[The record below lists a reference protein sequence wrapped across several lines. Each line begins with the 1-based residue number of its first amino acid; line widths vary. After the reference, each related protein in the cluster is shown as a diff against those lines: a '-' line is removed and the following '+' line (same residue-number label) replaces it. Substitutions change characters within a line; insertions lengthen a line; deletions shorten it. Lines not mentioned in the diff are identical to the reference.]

1 MARCARG
8 RTWGIVRAVAIPCE
22 SSITHVNVHA
32 RGALVTRRLAL
43 PDALPDGEVELVVE
57 GVTAIAEGA
66 SVRASLPDGSKRAV
80 VAVRA
85 TLVVPASG
93 AVTGASVDRV
103 RDLEGRL
110 HRLRDEQNH
119 LREMRAHLSSLTLD
133 PGVRARALHTS
144 PRDVAPRTS
153 DALATAE
160 MLSTLVADL
169 DARES
174 ALVTALREVE
184 DALEAARIDDAQAR
198 SAARTGDGHPT
209 LRVVVH
215 LTGEGAVAWVDLAYA
230 VPAARWWPVYTLRIR
245 ENGRKATWI
254 AEALVAQRSGEDWTR
269 VKLSLSTA
277 DLLYDARLPELASL
291 RFGKAQPPA
300 KKAYR
305 APPAGLD
312 RMFEGYDR
320 AFASIAPPSSV
331 STLVTDTFGAAR
343 GGEGG
348 AYHGASAHLADELLA
363 EEQGFEDLE
372 SDEPAPEKMK
382 KTEDA
387 RLSRQDTFQVARRA
401 EMPAAKA
408 RMAVPVASYSGPMVQ
423 PQASRAKGGSVLGA
437 LAGGIVDGIASLAPG
452 GGGGHGAPPEA
463 PEELPLEPADAW
475 LDFDSL
481 SLKPASDRT
490 RRGRLVREP
499 DARTATAKRDASHA
513 IESVASP
520 PGGRDPAV
528 TRGLFDHRYDV
539 SGEAEVPSDAQT
551 HRVSIGE
558 AESAP
563 TMRWRTTPRE
573 AAEVYRE
580 AELRNPFDAPLLAGP
595 VDVYVDGSL
604 LTVASV
610 ERIDRGGTMHV
621 GMGVEQ
627 RLRVARNVRMR
638 EETAGILGGDTVAH
652 HDVSIE
658 VVSALSQSALVEV
671 IDRLPVTD
679 DKSVEVALGRVSPEH
694 ERYTQSDRG
703 APVRGGMLWR
713 VIVPAGAKSTVEY
726 AYRVTLPSKNECVGG
741 NRRD

>member
-1 MARCARG
+1 
-8 RTWGIVRAVAIPCE
+8 
-22 SSITHVNVHA
+22 
-32 RGALVTRRLAL
+32 
-43 PDALPDGEVELVVE
+43 
-57 GVTAIAEGA
+57 
-66 SVRASLPDGSKRAV
+66 
-80 VAVRA
+80 
-85 TLVVPASG
+85 
-93 AVTGASVDRV
+93 
-103 RDLEGRL
+103 
-110 HRLRDEQNH
+110 
-119 LREMRAHLSSLTLD
+119 
-133 PGVRARALHTS
+133 
-144 PRDVAPRTS
+144 
-153 DALATAE
+153 

-184 DALEAARIDDAQAR
+184 ESLEAARIDDAQAR
-198 SAARTGDGHPT
+198 SAERTGAGHPT

-320 AFASIAPPSSV
+320 AFAAMGPPSSV
-331 STLVTDTFGAAR
+331 ATLVSGDYGGAR

-348 AYHGASAHLADELLA
+348 AYQGASHELADELLA
-363 EEQGFEDLE
+363 EEQSYADEE
-372 SDEPAPEKMK
+372 ADEPAPEKMK
-382 KTEDA
+382 KMEDT
-387 RLSRQDTFQVARRA
+387 RSSRRETRPLGRHA

-408 RMAVPVASYSGPMVQ
+408 RMMVPTASYGAPLVQ
-423 PQASRAKGGSVLGA
+423 QASRAKGGSMLGA
-437 LAGGIVDGIASLAPG
+437 LAGGIVDGLSSLAPG
-452 GGGGHGAPPEA
+452 GGGSHGAPPEA

-490 RRGRLVREP
+490 RRGRLVRAP
-499 DARTATAKRDASHA
+499 DARTATAKGEASRA
-513 IESVASP
+513 IEQVASP

-713 VIVPAGAKSTVEY
+713 VIVAAGAKSTVEY

>member
-1 MARCARG
+1 MRG
-8 RTWGIVRAVAIPCE
+8 RDDLGIVRAVIIPCE
-22 SSITHVNVHA
+22 SSITRVNVHA

-43 PDALPDGEVELVVE
+43 PHPLPDGEVELTVE
-57 GVTAIAEGA
+57 GVTAIADAA
-66 SVRASLPDGSKRAV
+66 SARAALPDGCARAV

-85 TLVVPASG
+85 ALKVPASG
-93 AVTGASVDRV
+93 SVTGASADRV
-103 RDLEGRL
+103 RDLEGRF

-119 LREMRAHLSSLTLD
+119 LGEMRAHLSSLTLD
-133 PGVRARALHTS
+133 PGVRARSLATS
-144 PRDVAPRTS
+144 PRDVSPRTD

-160 MLSTLVADL
+160 MLSSLVADL

-174 ALVTALREVE
+174 ELVVALREVE
-184 DALEAARIDDAQAR
+184 EALEAARIDHAQAR
-198 SAARTGDGHPT
+198 SAERVGDGHPS
-209 LRVVVH
+209 LRVTVH
-215 LTGEGAVAWVDLAYA
+215 LAGDGEVSWVELTYA
-230 VPAARWWPVYTLRIR
+230 VPAARWWPVYTLRLR
-245 ENGRKATWI
+245 DSGRKATWL

-291 RFGKAQPPA
+291 RLGKAQPA
-300 KKAYR
+300 ARRAYR
-305 APPAGLD
+305 APPQGLD

-320 AFASIAPPSSV
+320 AFAQLAPPPSSV
-331 STLVTDTFGAAR
+331 TTLVTEEVNIAR
-343 GGEGG
+343 DEGG
-348 AYHGASAHLADELLA
+348 YPEQQGAMLDELLA
-363 EEQGFEDLE
+363 EVEA
-372 SDEPAPEKMK
+372 DEAPAEKMK
-382 KTEDA
+382 KAEMPS
-387 RLSRQDTFQVARRA
+387 RLQSADTFQRARQS
-401 EMPAAKA
+401 MPASRGAPLLK
-408 RMAVPVASYSGPMVQ
+408 
-423 PQASRAKGGSVLGA
+423 PQAMMPMPQTAAPRKGGGVLGS
-437 LAGGIVDGIASLAPG
+437 LAGGIVDGIAALAPG
-452 GGGGHGAPPEA
+452 GGGGGYGAPPEA

-481 SLKPASDRT
+481 SLKPASERA

-499 DARTATAKRDASHA
+499 DARTAQSRAEASRT
-513 IESVASP
+513 IEGVAAP

-539 SGEAEVPSDAQT
+539 EGEAEVPSDAQT

-563 TMRWRTTPRE
+563 TVRWRTTPRE

-604 LTVASV
+604 LTVAAV

-658 VVSALSQSALVEV
+658 LTSALAQSAMVEV
-671 IDRLPVTD
+671 VDRMPVTD
-679 DKSVEVALGRVSPEH
+679 DKSVEVTLTRASPEH
-694 ERYTQSDRG
+694 ERYTQADRG
-703 APVRGGMLWR
+703 APVRGAMLWR
-713 VIVPAGAKSTVEY
+713 AIVPAGAKTTIEY

>member
-1 MARCARG
+1 MRG
-8 RTWGIVRAVAIPCE
+8 RCVLGIVRAVVTLCE
-22 SSITHVNVHA
+22 SSITRVNVHA

-43 PDALPDGEVELVVE
+43 PQTLPDGEVELAVE
-57 GVTAIAEGA
+57 GVTAIADAA
-66 SVRASLPDGSKRAV
+66 SARAALPDGCARSV

-85 TLVVPASG
+85 SLTVPASG
-93 AVTGASVDRV
+93 AVTGASADRV
-103 RDLEGRL
+103 RDLEGRF

-119 LREMRAHLSSLTLD
+119 LGEMRAHLSSLTLD
-133 PGVRARALHTS
+133 PGVRARALASS
-144 PRDVAPRTS
+144 PRDVSPRTA

-160 MLSTLVADL
+160 MLTALVADL

-174 ALVTALREVE
+174 ELVVALRVVE
-184 DALEAARIDDAQAR
+184 EALEAARIDHAQAR
-198 SAARTGDGHPT
+198 SAERVGAGHPS
-209 LRVVVH
+209 LRVTVH
-215 LTGEGAVAWVDLAYA
+215 LAGEGEVQWVELTYA

-245 ENGRKATWI
+245 DNGRKATWL

-291 RFGKAQPPA
+291 RLGKAQPPA
-300 KKAYR
+300 KRAYR
-305 APPAGLD
+305 PPPQGLD
-312 RMFEGYDR
+312 RMFDGYDR
-320 AFASIAPPSSV
+320 AFARLAPPPSAV
-331 STLVTDTFGAAR
+331 TTLMTEEVNLSRD
-343 GGEGG
+343 EGG
-348 AYHGASAHLADELLA
+348 YVEEQVALLDERLAEVEADE
-363 EEQGFEDLE
+363 
-372 SDEPAPEKMK
+372 EPPREMMK
-382 KTEDA
+382 KAEMPS
-387 RLSRQDTFQVARRA
+387 RLQSADTFQRARQA
-401 EMPAAKA
+401 MP
-408 RMAVPVASYSGPMVQ
+408 
-423 PQASRAKGGSVLGA
+423 ASRAAAPPAPKMVASELLMPQTSAPRKGGGVLGS
-437 LAGGIVDGIASLAPG
+437 LAGGIVDGLASLAPG
-452 GGGGHGAPPEA
+452 GGGGGYGAPPEE

-481 SLKPASDRT
+481 SLKPASDRA
-490 RRGRLVREP
+490 RRGRLVRES
-499 DARTATAKRDASHA
+499 DARTAQSRAEASRA
-513 IESVASP
+513 IEGVAAP

-539 SGEAEVPSDAQT
+539 EGEAEVPSDAQT

-595 VDVYVDGSL
+595 VDVYADGSL
-604 LTVASV
+604 LTVAAV

-627 RLRVARNVRMR
+627 RIRVARNVRMR

-658 VVSALSQSALVEV
+658 LTSALSQSAMVEV
-671 IDRLPVTD
+671 VDRMPVTD
-679 DKSVEVALGRVSPEH
+679 DKSVEVTLARSSPEH
-694 ERYTQSDRG
+694 ERYTQADRG
-703 APVRGGMLWR
+703 APVRGAMLWR
-713 VIVPAGAKSTVEY
+713 AIVPAGAKTTIEY
-726 AYRVTLPSKNECVGG
+726 GYRVTLPSKNECVGG

>member
-1 MARCARG
+1 MPRCARG
-8 RTWGIVRAVAIPCE
+8 RIWGIVRAVAIPCE

-85 TLVVPASG
+85 ALVVPAAG
-93 AVTGASVDRV
+93 AVTGASADRV
-103 RDLEGRL
+103 RDIEGKL

-119 LREMRAHLSSLTLD
+119 LGEMRAHLSSLTLD
-133 PGVRARALHTS
+133 PGVRARALNTS
-144 PRDVAPRTS
+144 SRDVAPRTA

-160 MLSTLVADL
+160 MLSTIVADL
-169 DARES
+169 DTRES
-174 ALVTALREVE
+174 ALVTALRDVE
-184 DALEAARIDDAQAR
+184 EALEAARIDDAQAR
-198 SAARTGDGHPT
+198 SEERTGAGHPT

-215 LTGEGAVAWVDLAYA
+215 LTGAGAVAWVDLAYA

-320 AFASIAPPSSV
+320 AFAAIGPQSSV
-331 STLVTDTFGAAR
+331 TTRVSGDFGGAR

-348 AYHGASAHLADELLA
+348 MYQGASHHLADELLA
-363 EEQGFEDLE
+363 EEQSFEDLE
-372 SDEPAPEKMK
+372 SDDAAPEKMK
-382 KTEDA
+382 KMDD
-387 RLSRQDTFQVARRA
+387 SRAPQQQTFQVARRA

-408 RMAVPVASYSGPMVQ
+408 RMVVPVASYGAPMVQ
-423 PQASRAKGGSVLGA
+423 AQASRAKGGSVLGA
-437 LAGGIVDGIASLAPG
+437 LAGGFVDSLSSLAPG
-452 GGGGHGAPPEA
+452 GGGHGGPPEP

-481 SLKPASDRT
+481 SLKPASERA

-499 DARTATAKRDASHA
+499 DARTATAKGEASRA
-513 IESVASP
+513 IEQVAAP

-694 ERYTQSDRG
+694 ERYTQADRG

-713 VIVPAGAKSTVEY
+713 VIVAAGAKSTVEY

>member
-1 MARCARG
+1 
-8 RTWGIVRAVAIPCE
+8 
-22 SSITHVNVHA
+22 
-32 RGALVTRRLAL
+32 
-43 PDALPDGEVELVVE
+43 
-57 GVTAIAEGA
+57 
-66 SVRASLPDGSKRAV
+66 
-80 VAVRA
+80 
-85 TLVVPASG
+85 
-93 AVTGASVDRV
+93 
-103 RDLEGRL
+103 
-110 HRLRDEQNH
+110 
-119 LREMRAHLSSLTLD
+119 
-133 PGVRARALHTS
+133 
-144 PRDVAPRTS
+144 
-153 DALATAE
+153 
-160 MLSTLVADL
+160 
-169 DARES
+169 
-174 ALVTALREVE
+174 
-184 DALEAARIDDAQAR
+184 
-198 SAARTGDGHPT
+198 
-209 LRVVVH
+209 
-215 LTGEGAVAWVDLAYA
+215 
-230 VPAARWWPVYTLRIR
+230 
-245 ENGRKATWI
+245 
-254 AEALVAQRSGEDWTR
+254 
-269 VKLSLSTA
+269 
-277 DLLYDARLPELASL
+277 
-291 RFGKAQPPA
+291 
-300 KKAYR
+300 
-305 APPAGLD
+305 
-312 RMFEGYDR
+312 MFEGYDR

-401 EMPAAKA
+401 EMPAAKT

-437 LAGGIVDGIASLAPG
+437 LAGGIVDGIASLAP